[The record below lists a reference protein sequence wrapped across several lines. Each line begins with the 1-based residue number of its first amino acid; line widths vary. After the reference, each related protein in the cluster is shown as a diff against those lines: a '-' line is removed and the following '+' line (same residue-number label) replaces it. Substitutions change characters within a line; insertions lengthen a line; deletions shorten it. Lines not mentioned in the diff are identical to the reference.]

1 MDPSDQADRIS
12 NLPDILL
19 VLIISCLSF
28 KECVQTSCLSKRWR
42 SVYLETRNVSFKE
55 SDFLSPS
62 VYANPISWIRARDAF
77 VDYVCSWVARIDDQH
92 IDTFGI
98 SVSYPKTY
106 LDVIESLIAFAVR
119 KRVKALVLDFSNPAW
134 TTFHDVNLDE
144 LVVEIPQSVY
154 DLATL
159 ESLKLG
165 AVKQF
170 DPTKLSNPGKL
181 KTVSF
186 GWMVLTNF
194 EPLLKT
200 SRFESLTINGCREL
214 DFDTIEGNMR
224 KVAIKNCD
232 FSINCTFDLPRV
244 DILKYSG
251 DLFRF
256 EFDNMN
262 TIISEVEFDFRV
274 LDNNNDE
281 SNDSTT
287 AEGGMLCHLLNNLL
301 DDGGRTAT
309 TLTVC
314 PFLLKMI
321 PRSEHP
327 HFLRPMETKHLVL
340 KTELHPREFNGIRLL
355 LLNCPKLET
364 LTIDLLP
371 PSPIATASSY
381 AGIDP
386 QTYWMQ
392 NISYECQ
399 RETLKAVVVKNFAG
413 GENELHIVKFFIQS
427 ECEHL
432 ERVELYMPFDL
443 DEGRKMF
450 ANAKS
455 EMLQRSSNR
464 VQVVVHNS

>member
-1 MDPSDQADRIS
+1 MDPSDQADIIS
-12 NLPDILL
+12 NLPDVLL

-28 KECVQTSCLSKRWR
+28 KECVQTSRLSKRWR
-42 SVYLETRNVSFKE
+42 SVYLQTRNVSFKE

-62 VYANPISWIRARDAF
+62 VYANPISWVRARVAF
-77 VDYVCSWVARIDDQH
+77 VDYVCSWVARIDDQP

-98 SVSYPKTY
+98 SISYPKKY

-159 ESLKLG
+159 ESLKVG
-165 AVKQF
+165 ACKKF
-170 DPTKLSNPGKL
+170 DPAKLSNLGKL

-186 GWMVLTNF
+186 GCMVLTNL
-194 EPLLKT
+194 EPFLKT
-200 SRFESLTINGCREL
+200 SRVESLTINDCREL
-214 DFDTIEGNMR
+214 DFDTIKGNMR
-224 KVAIKNCD
+224 EVAIKNCD
-232 FSINCTFDLPRV
+232 FSINCTFHLPRV

-251 DLFRF
+251 DLFCF

-281 SNDSTT
+281 NDSTT

-314 PFLLKMI
+314 PFLLKVC
-321 PRSEHP
+321 
-327 HFLRPMETKHLVL
+327 L
-340 KTELHPREFNGIRLL
+340 
-355 LLNCPKLET
+355 
-364 LTIDLLP
+364 
-371 PSPIATASSY
+371 
-381 AGIDP
+381 
-386 QTYWMQ
+386 
-392 NISYECQ
+392 
-399 RETLKAVVVKNFAG
+399 
-413 GENELHIVKFFIQS
+413 
-427 ECEHL
+427 
-432 ERVELYMPFDL
+432 
-443 DEGRKMF
+443 
-450 ANAKS
+450 
-455 EMLQRSSNR
+455 
-464 VQVVVHNS
+464 

>member
-1 MDPSDQADRIS
+1 MDSCDQPDIIS
-12 NLPDILL
+12 NLPDVLL

-28 KECVQTSCLSKRWR
+28 KECVQTCALSKRWR

-55 SDFLSPS
+55 TDFLSPS
-62 VYANPISWIRARDAF
+62 VDANPIRNALGRIVF
-77 VDYVCSWVARIDDQH
+77 VDYVRRWVIRIHDQP

-98 SVSYPKTY
+98 SISYPETY
-106 LDVIESLIAFAVR
+106 IDLIESLIAFAVG
-119 KRVKALVLDFSNPAW
+119 KKVKNLVLDFSNPAW
-134 TTFHDVNLDE
+134 RTFHDVTLDE

-154 DLATL
+154 ELATL
-159 ESLKLG
+159 ESLKVG
-165 AVKQF
+165 ACKKF
-170 DPTKLSNPGKL
+170 DPSKLSNLGKL
-181 KTVSF
+181 NTISF
-186 GWMVLTNF
+186 GWMELTDPK
-194 EPLLKT
+194 PLLKT
-200 SRFESLTINGCREL
+200 SRVKSLTINDCGEL
-214 DFDTIEGNMR
+214 YFDTIKGNMR
-224 KVAIKNCD
+224 EVAVKNCD
-232 FSINCTFDLPRV
+232 FFPNCTFNLPSV

-251 DLFRF
+251 DLLPF

-281 SNDSTT
+281 SNDSNT

-301 DDGGRTAT
+301 DYGGRSAT

-327 HFLRPMETKHLVL
+327 HVLHPMETKHLVL

-355 LLNCPKLET
+355 LMNCPNLET

-381 AGIDP
+381 ADIDP
-386 QTYWMQ
+386 ETYWMQ

-399 RETLKAVVVKNFAG
+399 RETLKAVAVKNFFG
-413 GENELHIVKFFIQS
+413 GSKELHIVKFFIRG
-427 ECEHL
+427 CERL

-443 DEGRKMF
+443 DKGRKRL
-450 ANAKS
+450 AYAKS

>member
-1 MDPSDQADRIS
+1 MDSSDQADRIS
-12 NLPDILL
+12 NLPDVLL

-28 KECVQTSCLSKRWR
+28 KECVQTCALSKRWR

-55 SDFLSPS
+55 TDFLSPS
-62 VYANPISWIRARDAF
+62 VDANPIRNALGRIVF
-77 VDYVCSWVARIDDQH
+77 VDYVCCWVARIHDH
-92 IDTFGI
+92 PIDTFEI

-106 LDVIESLIAFAVR
+106 LDLIESLIAFAVR
-119 KRVKALVLDFSNPAW
+119 KKVKNLVLDFSNQAW
-134 TTFHDVNLDE
+134 RNFHDVNNQD

-154 DLATL
+154 DLTSL
-159 ESLKLG
+159 ESLKV
-165 AVKQF
+165 AACMDF
-170 DPTKLSNPGKL
+170 DPAKLSNLGKL
-181 KTVSF
+181 KSVSF
-186 GWMVLTNF
+186 GWMELKNP

-200 SRFESLTINGCREL
+200 SRIESLSMNECWGL
-214 DFDTIEGNMR
+214 DFELVSGDMR
-224 KVAIKNCD
+224 EVAIKNCD
-232 FSINCTFDLPRV
+232 FFLNCTFDLPRV

-251 DLFRF
+251 DILRF
-256 EFDNMN
+256 EFDKMN

-274 LDNNNDE
+274 LDNNKDE
-281 SNDSTT
+281 SNDPNT

-301 DDGGRTAT
+301 DNGGRSAT

-321 PRSEHP
+321 PRSHP
-327 HFLRPMETKHLVL
+327 HLLHPMETKHLVL

-355 LLNCPKLET
+355 LMNCPNLET

-371 PSPIATASSY
+371 PSPIAMASSY

-399 RETLKAVVVKNFAG
+399 RETLKAVIMKNFIG
-413 GENELHIVKFFIQS
+413 GAKELHIVKFFIRS
-427 ECEHL
+427 GCERL

-443 DEGRKMF
+443 DNGRKVF
-450 ANAKS
+450 AHAKS
-455 EMLQRSSNR
+455 EMLQRSANHL
-464 VQVVVHNS
+464 QVVVHNS

>member
-1 MDPSDQADRIS
+1 MDSSDQADRIS
-12 NLPDILL
+12 NLPDVLL
-19 VLIISCLSF
+19 VLIVSCLSF
-28 KECVQTSCLSKRWR
+28 KECVQTCALSKRWR

-55 SDFLSPS
+55 TDFLSPS
-62 VYANPISWIRARDAF
+62 VNANPIRNALGRIVF
-77 VDYVCSWVARIDDQH
+77 VDYVRRWVARIHDQP
-92 IDTFGI
+92 IDTFEI
-98 SVSYPKTY
+98 SISYPKTY

-119 KRVKALVLDFSNPAW
+119 KRVKNLVLDFSNPAW
-134 TTFHDVNLDE
+134 RTFHDVYLDE

-159 ESLKLG
+159 ESLKVG
-165 AVKQF
+165 ACKKF
-170 DPTKLSNPGKL
+170 DPAKLSNLGKL

-186 GWMVLTNF
+186 GWMELTDP

-200 SRFESLTINGCREL
+200 SRVESLTINDCWEL
-214 DFDTIEGNMR
+214 DFNTIKGNMR
-224 KVAIKNCD
+224 EVAIINCD
-232 FSINCTFDLPRV
+232 FLLNCIFDLPRV

-251 DLFRF
+251 DLFPF

-262 TIISEVEFDFRV
+262 TIISEVDFDFRV

-281 SNDSTT
+281 SNDSN

-301 DDGGRTAT
+301 DYGGRSAT

-355 LLNCPKLET
+355 LMNCPKLET

-371 PSPIATASSY
+371 PSPIAMASSY
-381 AGIDP
+381 AGIDT

-392 NISYECQ
+392 NIPYECQ
-399 RETLKAVVVKNFAG
+399 RETLKAVIVKNFIG
-413 GENELHIVKFFIQS
+413 GAKELHIVKFFIRS
-427 ECEHL
+427 GCKRL

-443 DEGRKMF
+443 DNGRKVF
-450 ANAKS
+450 AYAKS
-455 EMLQRSSNR
+455 EMLQEISKHL
-464 VQVVVHNS
+464 QVVVHNS

>member
-1 MDPSDQADRIS
+1 MDSSDQADRIS
-12 NLPDILL
+12 NLPDVLL
-19 VLIISCLSF
+19 VLIVSCLSF
-28 KECVQTSCLSKRWR
+28 KECVQTCVLSKRWR

-55 SDFLSPS
+55 TDFLSPS
-62 VYANPISWIRARDAF
+62 VNANPIRNALGRIVF
-77 VDYVCSWVARIDDQH
+77 VDYVRRWVTRIHDQP
-92 IDTFGI
+92 IDTFEI
-98 SVSYPKTY
+98 SISYPKTY

-119 KRVKALVLDFSNPAW
+119 KRVKNLVLDFSNPAW
-134 TTFHDVNLDE
+134 RTFHDVNLDE
-144 LVVEIPQSVY
+144 LVVEIPESVY

-159 ESLKLG
+159 ESLKVC
-165 AVKQF
+165 ACNKF
-170 DPTKLSNPGKL
+170 DPANLSNLGKL

-186 GWMVLTNF
+186 GWMELTDP
-194 EPLLKT
+194 EPFLTT
-200 SRFESLTINGCREL
+200 SRVESLTINDCWGLE
-214 DFDTIEGNMR
+214 FNMIKGNMR
-224 KVAIKNCD
+224 EVAI
-232 FSINCTFDLPRV
+232 INCEFLLNCIFDLPRV

-251 DLFRF
+251 DLFPF
-256 EFDNMN
+256 EFDKMN
-262 TIISEVEFDFRV
+262 AIISEVDLDFRV

-281 SNDSTT
+281 SDDSN

-301 DDGGRTAT
+301 DDGGRSAT

-355 LLNCPKLET
+355 LMNCPKLET

-371 PSPIATASSY
+371 PSPIAMASSY

-399 RETLKAVVVKNFAG
+399 RETLKAVIVKNFIG
-413 GENELHIVKFFIQS
+413 GAKELHIVKFFIRS
-427 ECEHL
+427 GCKRL

-443 DEGRKMF
+443 DNGRKVF
-450 ANAKS
+450 AYAKS
-455 EMLQRSSNR
+455 EMLQKISKHL
-464 VQVVVHNS
+464 QVVVHNS